1 MFFFY
6 QLKFLFNYKLQ
17 SQPNPLIIIIGI
29 IWIKV
34 NIDFIVCRAQLQLA
48 SSPDYLTLIL
58 LISRG

>member
-6 QLKFLFNYKLQ
+6 QLKFLFNYKLP
-17 SQPNPLIIIIGI
+17 SQTNPLIGI